1 MSDLDAFALSDEQR
15 ERLRALHAKMV
26 DRFLEEAD
34 PDSAPKAQGDRYY
47 HRRAV
52 TELARNIE
60 ALSEILDGGD
70 AENRI
75 AELEAKLKAGIKR

>member
-1 MSDLDAFALSDEQR
+1 MIESDIFEFTDEQR
-15 ERLRALHAKMV
+15 ARLRALHSKMI
-26 DRFLEEAD
+26 DRFIAEAD

-60 ALSEILDGGD
+60 ALQDLGFGDDLDD
-70 AENRI
+70 RI
-75 AELEAKLKAGIKR
+75 ADLQANLKKPRGT

>member
-1 MSDLDAFALSDEQR
+1 MSEVDAFALSDEQR

-26 DRFLEEAD
+26 DRFVAEAD
-34 PDSAPKAQGDRYY
+34 PDNAPKAQGDRYY
-47 HRRAV
+47 YRRAS
-52 TELARNIE
+52 TELARNIQ
-60 ALSEILDGGD
+60 ALTDILDGGD